1 MTDLEIINTISTIE
15 SQNDPATVDSVY
27 NHCAT
32 VMAKYDSEVVAQE
45 IHGWEW
51 EAVLLLLT
59 DTHPEY
65 QILAEEAQHRVADD
79 IRLFYDS

>member
-1 MTDLEIINTISTIE
+1 MTDSQLIASISTTE
-15 SQNDPATVDSVY
+15 SHNDPATVDSVY

-65 QILAEEAQHRVADD
+65 QILAEEAQHRVAED
-79 IRLFYDS
+79 IRGFYA

>member
-1 MTDLEIINTISTIE
+1 MTDSQLIASISTTE
-15 SQNDPATVDSVY
+15 SLNDPATVDSVY

-32 VMAKYDSEVVAQE
+32 VMAKYDSEAVAQE

-65 QILAEEAQHRVADD
+65 QILAEEAQHRVAED
-79 IRLFYDS
+79 IRGFYA